1 MEITASTNTQ
11 NAAAQATNASGMKG
25 ISGEDFMNVL
35 VKQLQMQDP
44 FKPMGN
50 EEMLNQIS
58 TIRELEMNTKL
69 SDKLQQLTDD
79 QRYGAVAALIGK
91 QVSGS
96 VTDESGNTFEVE
108 GVVSGI
114 RFNPN
119 GDTVLELDTGETLP
133 ISKLQSVTDPEW

>member
-1 MEITASTNTQ
+1 
-11 NAAAQATNASGMKG
+11 
-25 ISGEDFMNVL
+25 
-35 VKQLQMQDP
+35 
-44 FKPMGN
+44 
-50 EEMLNQIS
+50 
-58 TIRELEMNTKL
+58 
-69 SDKLQQLTDD
+69 
-79 QRYGAVAALIGK
+79 
-91 QVSGS
+91 VSGS